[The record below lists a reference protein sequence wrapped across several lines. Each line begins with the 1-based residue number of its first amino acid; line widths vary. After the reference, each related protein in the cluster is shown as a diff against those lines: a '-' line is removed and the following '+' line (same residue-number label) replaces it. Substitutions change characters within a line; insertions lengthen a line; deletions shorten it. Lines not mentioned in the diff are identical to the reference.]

1 MHKYKQKSNNKIK
14 NQMEKYLN
22 NLPNSVPKN
31 VTVFESYSERKEI
44 NDINT
49 WLDKFVFNLLIL
61 ISFFR
66 DPLFNDMNLN
76 KYRKLSQEEIDR
88 GPIKKEKYYI
98 VYEYNY
104 FLKFYKYKK
113 FNIKAMSKI
122 DVNYSFLPGLVY
134 YVKRRLR

>member
-1 MHKYKQKSNNKIK
+1 MHKYKSESNKKIK
-14 NQMEKYLN
+14 NQMKKHL
-22 NLPNSVPKN
+22 NSVPKN
-31 VTVFESYSERKEI
+31 VTIIESYYECIQI
-44 NDINT
+44 NDIKT
-49 WLDKFVFNLLIL
+49 WLDKFVFNLLML

-88 GPIKKEKYYI
+88 GPIKKEKYYT

-113 FNIKAMSKI
+113 FNIKVMSKI
-122 DVNYSFLPGLVY
+122 DVNRSFLPGLVY
-134 YVKRRLR
+134 YVKRRLK